1 MAEAPS
7 LGPKGLIDKVEF
19 VRIIAQSL
27 YSLGYPN
34 AAAMLESESGVSI
47 AAPELLL
54 LRSHILAGRWDDC
67 VDALN
72 AIGGLPGDA
81 AFLVLRHAFSE
92 LLAAG
97 DEAAAVSTLRR
108 RISGL
113 RVGRGEVH
121 ELARELVLSGHGVG
135 GGEVGELRR
144 RLVGE
149 VERLL
154 PPPIRLPERRL
165 EHLVETALAVQRENC
180 FYHNSSDGIS
190 LYEDHCCGRDQIPTE
205 TVQVGM
211 EILLESFHF

>member
-1 MAEAPS
+1 MAEAPR

-27 YSLGYPN
+27 YSLGYPK
-34 AAAMLESESGVSI
+34 AAAMLESESGVSV

-72 AIGGLPGDA
+72 SISGLPGDA
-81 AFLVLRHAFSE
+81 AFLVLRHVFSE

-97 DEAAAVSTLRR
+97 DEVAAVATLRR

-113 RVGRGEVH
+113 MVRRGEVH
-121 ELARELVLSGHGVG
+121 QLARELVLSGHGVG
-135 GGEVGELRR
+135 RGGVGELRR
-144 RLVGE
+144 RLVGD

-165 EHLVETALAVQRENC
+165 EYLLETALAVQRENC
-180 FYHNSSDGIS
+180 FYHNSSDSIS

-205 TVQVGM
+205 TVQVGV
-211 EILLESFHF
+211 EILFASFHF